1 VKQKYR
7 HNISS
12 EISVSYVVTKKKLTM
27 IAALGVTLGIAIF
40 VFMNS
45 MMKGFD
51 RISTE
56 AIFKTVPHIRL
67 FKDDE
72 TSKPLR
78 STSQNS
84 LETVIVNPRIVP
96 ENNVLVNPNAL
107 IKMLENHSEIT
118 VVTPQVN
125 TNVFYNNGKSQIS
138 GVSTGVNIEEADRMF
153 NIRSYMVEGNI
164 EDLKN
169 VSNGILLGVGI
180 AQKMNVRT
188 GDNISITSS
197 RNVMKVMK
205 VVGLFRTNNSVT
217 DKSKSYVNISLAQQL
232 LQKNSSYITD
242 ININV
247 KDFDNAGKYAAQF
260 SQLTG
265 YTAEDWKTA
274 NETLMAAA
282 KMRKIIITVISTCIL
297 LVAGFGIYNI
307 LNMTIS
313 QKINDIAIL
322 KAMGFKGNDVIRIFV
337 QQALVIGLIGLTIGL
352 ILATVLVNVLAHVY
366 VGGDIGYF
374 PIRFEPTMYARGFL
388 FGFVITFFA
397 GYIPARKAANVDPV
411 SIFRR

>member
-1 VKQKYR
+1 MKRKYN

-12 EISVSYVVTKKKLTM
+12 EISVSYIVTNKKLTA

-45 MMKGFD
+45 MMQGFD
-51 RISTE
+51 RKSTE
-56 AIFKTVPHIRL
+56 GIFKTVPHIRL

-72 TSKPLR
+72 TSKPLK
-78 STSQNS
+78 SASQGS
-84 LETVIVNPRIVP
+84 IETVIVNPRIVP

-107 IKMLENHSEIT
+107 IKMLEGQNEVT

-138 GVSTGVNIEEADRMF
+138 GVSTGVNIDEADRMF
-153 NIRSYMVEGNI
+153 NIRSYVVEGNMD
-164 EDLKN
+164 DLKS
-169 VSNGILLGVGI
+169 VQNGILLGVGI

-247 KDFDNAGKYAAQF
+247 KNFDNAGTYATQF

-307 LNMTIS
+307 LNMTIT

-322 KAMGFKGNDVIRIFV
+322 KAMGFKGKDVIRVFV
-337 QQALVIGLIGLTIGL
+337 QQALVIGLLGLAAGL
-352 ILATVLVNVLAHVY
+352 LLATVLVNVLSNVY

-374 PIRFEPTMYARGFL
+374 PIRFEPLMYLRGFI

-411 SIFRR
+411 SIFRK